1 MLLRRISVAL
11 HKNWYYW
18 GSTADGSTAD
28 GSTADGSIADGS
40 TADVIF
46 IVGVKKMK
54 NYKLIL
60 CTVYFDK

>member
-11 HKNWYYW
+11 LKNWYYW
-18 GSTADGSTAD
+18 
-28 GSTADGSIADGS
+28 GS

-46 IVGVKKMK
+46 IVGVKKKK
-54 NYKLIL
+54 NYKLCL